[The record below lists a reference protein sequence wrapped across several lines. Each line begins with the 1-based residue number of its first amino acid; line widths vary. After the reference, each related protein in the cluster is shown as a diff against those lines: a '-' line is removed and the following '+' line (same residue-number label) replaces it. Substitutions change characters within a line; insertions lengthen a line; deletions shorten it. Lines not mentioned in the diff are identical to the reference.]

1 MAGMTRG
8 PVSQA
13 DAETISIL
21 RSRGVDVNAAQ
32 LERWRTAGAL
42 PRNTRRGLGRGAGSA
57 SGAPAGSVALAEALG
72 RAARQG
78 RPLHEAVLRV
88 FSADPRFD
96 LKIFLATPRLPVPE
110 PAVRAALTWFI
121 RHKVNS
127 VQRRSERA
135 VAAAPSG
142 AEAEDIVADLTEH
155 HYIRAYRSDWRD
167 FNRDILTE
175 GPRLTR
181 QEAIGLSVMSMV
193 SLLGQESV
201 GAERYAEAAREAFGD
216 SGQHQG
222 LVDELFRFMEA
233 VNTRRELAGQPP
245 IGSSRPHT
253 MDADAEAIGQVSF
266 HAICA
271 VRDTLALLAEAG
283 MIYRA
288 TKSSPDDPTRLKLAE
303 FFKSSYQAHI
313 WTRAATPLTYTT
325 LADSWEWM
333 ASLIV
338 MICCD
343 PEDLDS
349 FEEMASR
356 INFTLEDIRGL
367 VRRSGEARQGRPLTD
382 HRRRP

>member
-1 MAGMTRG
+1 MIG
-8 PVSQA
+8 
-13 DAETISIL
+13 IL
-21 RSRGVDVNAAQ
+21 RDRGVEVSAAQ

-57 SGAPAGSVALAEALG
+57 SRASAGSVELAEALG

-78 RPLHEAVLRV
+78 RSVQETVLRV

-96 LKIFLATPRLPVPE
+96 LNLFLATPRLAVPE
-110 PAVRAALTWFI
+110 PAVRAAFTWFI

-127 VQRRSERA
+127 VQRRIERA

-142 AEAEDIVADLTEH
+142 VEAEDIVADLTER

-167 FNRDILTE
+167 LDRDILTE

-181 QEAIGLSVMSMV
+181 QEALGFSVVSMV
-193 SLLGQESV
+193 SFLGQESV
-201 GAERYAEAAREAFGD
+201 GAERFAEASREAFGE
-216 SGQHQG
+216 SGQHQAV
-222 LVDELFRFMEA
+222 VDGLFRFMEA
-233 VNTRRELAGQPP
+233 ENTRRELAGQPP

-253 MDADAEAIGQVSF
+253 MDADAEAIGRVRF
-266 HAICA
+266 EAICT
-271 VRDTLALLAEAG
+271 VRDALALLAEAG
-283 MIYRA
+283 MIYRM
-288 TKSSPDDPTRLKLAE
+288 TKKSIPDDPMRLQLAD

-325 LADSWEWM
+325 LADSWEWL

-343 PEDLDS
+343 PEDLGS
-349 FEEMASR
+349 FEEVAR
-356 INFTLEDIRGL
+356 GIDFTLEDIRGL
-367 VRRSGEARQGRPLTD
+367 VRRASESRQGPPTE
-382 HRRRP
+382 